1 MTEQTGSGQATPAQQ
16 ASRLSG
22 LEYWMPGLYT
32 LRHYNPRWLK
42 DDIVAGLVLVTI
54 LVPVGIAYSVAA
66 GLPGVYG
73 LYATIV
79 PLFAY
84 ALFGPSRILVLGP
97 DSALAAVIFA
107 VVVPLSGGDP
117 AKAVLLAGAMS
128 IAAGIA
134 SLLAGFVKLGF
145 VTDLLSKPIR
155 YGYMNGIALVVIISQ
170 APKLFGFRV
179 EGSTVIEQLI
189 SFIQGLSQ
197 GKTHWPTLAIG
208 VAALAII
215 AFMRSNRRVPG
226 ILVAVVLTTLA
237 VGYFKLDRF
246 GVAVLGVLPQGFPA
260 FTLPVI
266 PLSDVVQVAI
276 GGAVTAVL
284 AFSETSV
291 LSRTYAMKTGEPVN
305 PDKEMIA
312 LGVANV
318 ATGFFQGF
326 PISSSA
332 SRTPVADAA
341 GAKTQLTCVVG
352 AIAVLFLLLFGPE
365 LLKSLPDTVLAAVV
379 IASMVG
385 LMDLKSLRRIYRM
398 RPAEFWLSIGCSAGV
413 IVFGTIEGI
422 GLAVVAALIAFV
434 WESWRP
440 YSAIL
445 SRVDGLKGYH
455 DITRHPQGRR
465 IPGLVL
471 FRWDAPLFFANAE
484 LFSNRVLD
492 AIRTA
497 PTLTR
502 WIVVAAEP
510 VTSVDVTAADMLLE
524 LKQRLDAD
532 RVVLAFA
539 EMKDPV
545 KDELKELGVFS
556 RFEKDHFFPTVG
568 QAVNGYLDENQVPW
582 LDWDEA
588 PAAAAAAVASSA
600 SSLRDGPNPGT

>member
-1 MTEQTGSGQATPAQQ
+1 MTEQTDSRQPTPAQQ
-16 ASRLSG
+16 APRTLG
-22 LEYWMPGLYT
+22 LEYWMPGLHT
-32 LRHYNPRWLK
+32 LRNYNPQWLK

-73 LYATIV
+73 LYATVI
-79 PLFAY
+79 PIFAY

-128 IAAGIA
+128 IAAGTA

-155 YGYMNGIALVVIISQ
+155 YGYMNGIALVVMISQ
-170 APKLFGFRV
+170 APKLFGFKV
-179 EGSTVIEQLI
+179 EGDSIIEKFI
-189 SFIQGLSQ
+189 GFIQGLVQ

-215 AFMRSNRRVPG
+215 ALMRSNRRVSG
-226 ILVAVVLTTLA
+226 ILVAVVLATLA
-237 VGYFKLDRF
+237 VGYFELDRF

-266 PLSDVVQVAI
+266 PLSDLVQVAI
-276 GGAVTAVL
+276 GGAVAAVL
-284 AFSETSV
+284 AFSETGV
-291 LSRTYAMKTGEPVN
+291 LSRTYAMKTGDPVN

-312 LGVANV
+312 LGAANL

-341 GAKTQLTCVVG
+341 GAKTQLACVVG
-352 AIAVLFLLLFGPE
+352 AVAVLFLLLFGSE
-365 LLKSLPDTVLAAVV
+365 LLKSLPDTV
-379 IASMVG
+379 
-385 LMDLKSLRRIYRM
+385 
-398 RPAEFWLSIGCSAGV
+398 PAGV

-422 GLAVVAALIAFV
+422 GLAVVVALIAFV

-455 DITRHPQGRR
+455 DITRYPHGRR

-484 LFSNRVLD
+484 LFSNRILD
-492 AIRTA
+492 AVHGA
-497 PTLTR
+497 PTPTR

-510 VTSVDVTAADMLLE
+510 VTSVDVTAADVLLE
-524 LKQRLDAD
+524 LKKRLDTEG
-532 RVVLAFA
+532 VVLAFA

-556 RFEKDHFFPTVG
+556 QFEQDHFFPTIG
-568 QAVNGYLDENQVPW
+568 QAVNGYLDENPVPW

-588 PAAAAAAVASSA
+588 PETAGATQSPL
-600 SSLRDGPNPGT
+600 LRDGPNPGA

>member
-1 MTEQTGSGQATPAQQ
+1 MTEQTDSRHGLPAQQ
-16 ASRLSG
+16 ASCSSG
-22 LEYWMPGLYT
+22 LEYWMPGLHT
-32 LRHYNPRWLK
+32 LRHYNPQWLK

-73 LYATIV
+73 LYATVI

-145 VTDLLSKPIR
+145 ITDLLSKPIR
-155 YGYMNGIALVVIISQ
+155 YGYMNGIALVVMISQ
-170 APKLFGFRV
+170 APKLFGFKV
-179 EGSTVIEQLI
+179 EGDSIIEK
-189 SFIQGLSQ
+189 FIGFLQGLAQ

-208 VAALAII
+208 IAALAII
-215 AFMRSNRRVPG
+215 ALMRSNRRVSG

-237 VGYFKLDRF
+237 VGYFELDRF

-260 FTLPVI
+260 FALPVI
-266 PLSDVVQVAI
+266 PLSDVVQVVI
-276 GGAVTAVL
+276 GGAVAAVL

-291 LSRTYAMKTGEPVN
+291 LSRTYAMKTGDPVN

-312 LGVANV
+312 LGAANL

-341 GAKTQLTCVVG
+341 GAKTQLACVVG
-352 AIAVLFLLLFGPE
+352 AIAVLFLLVFGPE

-385 LMDLKSLRRIYRM
+385 LMDLKSLVRIYRM
-398 RPAEFWLSIGCSAGV
+398 RQAEFWLSVGCSAGV

-422 GLAVVAALIAFV
+422 GLAVVVALIAFV

-455 DITRHPQGRR
+455 DITRYPHGRR

-484 LFSNRVLD
+484 LFSNRILD
-492 AIRTA
+492 AVHGA
-497 PTLTR
+497 PTPTR

-510 VTSVDVTAADMLLE
+510 VTSVDVTAADALLE
-524 LKQRLDAD
+524 LKKRLDTD
-532 RVVLAFA
+532 GVVLAFA

-545 KDELKELGVFS
+545 KDELKELGVLS
-556 RFEKDHFFPTVG
+556 QFEQDHFFPTIG
-568 QAVNGYLDENQVPW
+568 QAVNGYLDENPVQW

-588 PAAAAAAVASSA
+588 PGMTAGAAPSSL
-600 SSLRDGPNPGT
+600 LRDGPNPGA